1 MNILEWIIVGI
12 PFLLALAILIIGI
25 KEGTLLEPETD
36 KERIRRYVKKRDR
49 QRRRERF
56 RLLWPE
62 DENQDMFGNPM

>member
-12 PFLLALAILIIGI
+12 PFLLALAVLIIGI
-25 KEGTLLEPETD
+25 KDGTLFEPETD
-36 KERIRRYVKKRDR
+36 KERVRRYAKKFNRKIRR
-49 QRRRERF
+49 QRF

>member
-12 PFLLALAILIIGI
+12 PFLLAFAVLIIGI
-25 KEGTLLEPETD
+25 KDGTLFEPETD

-62 DENQDMFGNPM
+62 DENEDMFGNPM

>member
-1 MNILEWIIVGI
+1 MLLIYIIEGILGLFVLI
-12 PFLLALAILIIGI
+12 ALIGAIGYG
-25 KEGTLLEPETD
+25 KPMTWEETD
-36 KERIRRYVKKRDR
+36 EERIKRYVKKRDR

>member
-1 MNILEWIIVGI
+1 MLLIYIIEGILGLFVLI
-12 PFLLALAILIIGI
+12 ALIGAIGYG
-25 KEGTLLEPETD
+25 KPMTWKETD
-36 KERIRRYVKKRDR
+36 EERIKRYMKKRDR